1 MDDTPAGGTAT
12 MKLDPK
18 IKEALDESPVPYTV
32 VKKKDHYFA
41 EFANGKRIIVAGN
54 HGRQRHGEVT
64 STVQKI
70 RKIGG

>member
-1 MDDTPAGGTAT
+1 